1 MPLSITYENWT
12 YEDLDAGDT
21 DDKGYL
27 YDACD
32 LWTFISE
39 LGYVT
44 HVERAHNGATLY
56 CESQITDYTR
66 GVETVLAGHIK
77 GTPATVERIVRLLR
91 ARGVPA

>member
-12 YEDLDAGDT
+12 HDDLDAGDT

-32 LWTFISE
+32 LWTFVRE

-44 HVERAHNGATLY
+44 HVERTHNGATLY
-56 CESQITDYTR
+56 CEGFTSDYTR

-77 GTPATVERIVRLLR
+77 GTHATVERIVRVLR
-91 ARGVPA
+91 ARRMVA